1 MARALEQQTR
11 MGISAD
17 AATIEHIETAFVAV
31 QKILLNLS

>member
-17 AATIEHIETAFVAV
+17 AATIEHIETAFTAV
-31 QKILLNLS
+31 QKMLLNLS